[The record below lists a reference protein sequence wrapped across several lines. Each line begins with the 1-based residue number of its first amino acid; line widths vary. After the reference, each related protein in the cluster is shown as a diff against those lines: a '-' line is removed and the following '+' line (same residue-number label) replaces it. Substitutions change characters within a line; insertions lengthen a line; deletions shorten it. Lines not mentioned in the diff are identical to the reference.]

1 MTRYTFEPKQ
11 VMWEAS
17 KDYLQV
23 FGFNIIDTKQN
34 RKVHS
39 CLLHDALAN
48 AFRFPV
54 SKREYEQ
61 IKRIVE
67 NPRIFCKQEGTS

>member
-1 MTRYTFEPKQ
+1 MRKYTFEPKQ

-23 FGFNIIDTKQN
+23 FGFNILDAN
-34 RKVHS
+34 GNKVYS
-39 CLLHDALAN
+39 CLLHNALAN

-54 SKREYEQ
+54 SKREYER
-61 IKRIVE
+61 IKRIVD
-67 NPRIFCKQEGTS
+67 NPRIFCKQEQTLA